1 MPIDL
6 PDPRL
11 PLSLQPQGPIHWA
24 FQTQAVRTP
33 QACAV
38 VSRHQQCTYR
48 ELEEISNRLASYL
61 GQSGIGPGHSVV
73 LYAGR
78 NPALIYAMLGVLKSG
93 AAFFVADAAYPPARV
108 LDCIQ
113 MARPALLLICGDVA
127 LPDELITA
135 IGSERA
141 LAHVRLPADK
151 TACIEAFRTYEITAA
166 KTVPDPGAP
175 AYFGF
180 TSGSTGRPKGIVATH
195 RPLVHFLEWHAKQH
209 GFTHNDRFSL
219 LSGLSHDPALRDIFT
234 PLSIGAALHIP
245 DQDIIFDPYQLTR
258 WLTEQAI
265 TVVHLTP
272 ALGQIICAGAQGFAP
287 LNQIRSFFWGGDVLN
302 SKLSHATRMV
312 APNARQVSFYG
323 ATETPQAMSYFE
335 IDSVAELE
343 TYPLG
348 RGIDNVQLL
357 IMPELGRLGEVGEL
371 GEIVIRTPYLSQG
384 YLNDADQTRQR
395 FIVNPFTKNP
405 HDRCYKTG
413 DLGTFLPDGTVLF
426 GGRSDHQVKIRGF
439 RVELDE
445 VRARIEQQAGI
456 ARAVVL
462 AKELA
467 NESKA
472 LVAYYTCDSGR
483 VVPSSEVLASIRQLL
498 PQYMVPSFVTRLDSF
513 PLLPNG
519 KIDLLSLPAPGQ
531 ARERPAEES
540 VTPMT
545 ARERKLAELWRS
557 ILGVENVGAHESFLD
572 LGGDSLSAIG
582 LLVSMRR
589 LGISESI
596 ARGVLQ
602 GKTIAEIVR
611 DEERGGAAFSTPA
624 PLSVPART
632 SLQVNCL
639 RGILVVTVVAGHWLP
654 GLLKRLPSK
663 MEVVQEILDPIFNIA
678 TPGFAFVFGISLGY
692 FYYSKYGLNRARIR
706 RMLNLGLYLVG
717 ASVLLEDALSLAVE
731 ATRGQVV
738 TINTF
743 WEGMFGSLLYYFLAL
758 ATAPIWFRIIKLFR
772 SEVAACLGLII
783 VFYLMHRGCEVLLL
797 EREQTG
803 FLQLCRLMLVA
814 KYAYFNMSIGALGG
828 VALGIYLFHRR
839 ETAGLIARLLL
850 WGSFLVLAGLALL
863 YVDRGSFAALADGD
877 NMGLWR
883 WPVYTGAVLLLASGL
898 SALINSYERL
908 PASVRTFVNL
918 MGVLGQCSLIIY
930 VLHSV
935 VLRVKVLLVT
945 TGLPDPIALALPLFS
960 FLVCCGFIMNKIY
973 RLYYGALITRA
984 GQA

>member
-1 MPIDL
+1 
-6 PDPRL
+6 
-11 PLSLQPQGPIHWA
+11 
-24 FQTQAVRTP
+24 
-33 QACAV
+33 
-38 VSRHQQCTYR
+38 
-48 ELEEISNRLASYL
+48 
-61 GQSGIGPGHSVV
+61 
-73 LYAGR
+73 
-78 NPALIYAMLGVLKSG
+78 MLGVLKSG
-93 AAFFVADAAYPPARV
+93 AAFFVADAGYPPARV

-113 MARPALLLICGDVA
+113 IARPALLLVCGDVA
-127 LPDELITA
+127 LPDELITT

-141 LAHVRLPADK
+141 LAHVRLPAEK
-151 TACIEAFRTYEITAA
+151 TACIEAFRTYQITAP

-209 GFTHNDRFSL
+209 GFTHHDRFSL

-234 PLSIGAALHIP
+234 PLSIGAVLHIP
-245 DQDIIFDPYQLTR
+245 DQDIIFDPYQLAR

-287 LNQIRSFFWGGDVLN
+287 LNQVRSFFWGGDVIN
-302 SKLSHATRMV
+302 SKLSHATRMI
-312 APNARQVSFYG
+312 APNARQVNFYG

-335 IDSVAELE
+335 IDAVAELE

-413 DLGTFLPDGTVLF
+413 DLGKYLSDGTVLF

-445 VRARIEQQAGI
+445 VRAKIEQQAGI
-456 ARAVVL
+456 ARAIVL
-462 AKELA
+462 ARNLVSD
-467 NESKA
+467 SKV
-472 LVAYYTCDSGR
+472 LVAYYTCN
-483 VVPSSEVLASIRQLL
+483 SSSNVESSKVLDSIRQRL
-498 PQYMVPSFVTRLDSF
+498 PNYMVPSFVVRLDSF

-519 KIDLLSLPAPGQ
+519 KIDLLALPTPGE
-531 ARERPAEES
+531 AGEHPSEESAIPKTDRERE
-540 VTPMT
+540 
-545 ARERKLAELWRS
+545 LAGLWQS
-557 ILGVENVGAHESFLD
+557 ILGVEHVGVNESFLD
-572 LGGDSLSAIG
+572 LGGDSLSAIS

-589 LGISESI
+589 LNISESV

-611 DEERGGAAFSTPA
+611 DEHEGGAVPA
-624 PLSVPART
+624 RPAALSVPART
-632 SLQVNCL
+632 SLLVNCL
-639 RGILVVTVVAGHWLP
+639 RGILVVILVAGHWLP
-654 GLLKRLPSK
+654 GLLKRLPARLG
-663 MEVVQEILDPIFNIA
+663 VLQEILDPIFNIA

-692 FYYSKYGLNRARIR
+692 FYYSKYRHHRTR
-706 RMLNLGLYLVG
+706 VRHMLNIGLCLIG
-717 ASVLLEDALSLAVE
+717 ASVLIEDVLGLAVQ
-731 ATRGQVV
+731 AIQGQGMSSD
-738 TINTF
+738 TF
-743 WEGMFGSLLYYFLAL
+743 WGGMFGSLLYYFLAL
-758 ATAPIWFRIIKLFR
+758 ATAPIWFRIIMRFR
-772 SEVAACLGLII
+772 SEVAACLGLIV
-783 VFYLMHRGCEVLLL
+783 VFYLVQRGCEAVLLQ
-797 EREQTG
+797 REQTG

-814 KYAYFNMSIGALGG
+814 KFAYFNMSLGALGG
-828 VALGIYLFHRR
+828 VAVGIYLIHRR
-839 ETAGLIARLLL
+839 ESAGLSARLLI
-850 WGSFLVLAGLALL
+850 WGSLLVLTGLALL
-863 YVDRGSFAALADGD
+863 LADRGSLAALADED
-877 NMGLWR
+877 DMGLWR
-883 WPVYTGAVLLLASGL
+883 WPVYTGAILMLGAALTLRINRYETLGAALRILL
-898 SALINSYERL
+898 
-908 PASVRTFVNL
+908 NL

-935 VLRVKVLLVT
+935 VLRVKVLLVA
-945 TGLPDPIALALPLFS
+945 TGLPDPIALALPLVS
-960 FLVCCGFIMNKIY
+960 FLVCCGFMMNKIY